1 MVGARVSF
9 LDLSTSAS
17 LIELT
22 DNEGTPLP
30 NPLFTRRGKTSVV
43 EKLTLV
49 GTT

>member
-30 NPLFTRRGKTSVV
+30 NPLFTGFTSSRK
-43 EKLTLV
+43 EPL
-49 GTT
+49 